1 MTIYTHLVVNFLLI
15 SFLSVLPLHT
25 TAVLHAEP
33 RLFVDIGVD
42 VVLIVGQ
49 FDVIPFGVVEGLAH
63 DGVVVLLFCCVGP
76 QLQEKVGLMC

>member
-15 SFLSVLPLHT
+15 SLLSILPLHT

-33 RLFVDIGVD
+33 RIFVDIGVD

-63 DGVVVLLFCCVGP
+63 DGVVLCC
-76 QLQEKVGLMC
+76 QLQREGC